1 MMYNE
6 TNLGRKY
13 DAPCVDVVKMDSEQV
28 LCASGEGANTVPEFF
43 YEEW

>member
-13 DAPCVDVVKMDSEQV
+13 DAPCVDVVKIDPEQV
-28 LCASGEGANTVPEFF
+28 LCASGGGGEYGPGVFL
-43 YEEW
+43 